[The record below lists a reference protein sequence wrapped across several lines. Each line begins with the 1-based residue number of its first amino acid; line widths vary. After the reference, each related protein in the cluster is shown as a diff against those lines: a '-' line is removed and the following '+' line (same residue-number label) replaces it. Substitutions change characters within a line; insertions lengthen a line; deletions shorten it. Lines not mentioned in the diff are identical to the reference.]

1 MPQTYSKAYLRHIH
15 AISQRSRAGLN
26 PRYHTLNWLSTLP
39 VSLSHFLLAFLDHLT
54 CKPLALKSLSRILL
68 LGKTHVKENTMQ
80 RKRKWSIGWGDILDW
95 SEKASLRQFWKDF
108 KGRRLLYFQNRVIA
122 KHTTPCYI
130 QRHHEA
136 FVQLDGFFPPLWCL
150 KIKCSSLV
158 IWWGLD
164 FHC

>member
-1 MPQTYSKAYLRHIH
+1 MPS
-15 AISQRSRAGLN
+15 
-26 PRYHTLNWLSTLP
+26 PRGPKQDWVPDATHFTGFLP
-39 VSLSHFLLAFLDHLT
+39 FPISLSHFLLAFLDHLT

-68 LGKTHVKENTMQ
+68 LGKTRVKENTMQ

-95 SEKASLRQFWKDF
+95 IIRKGFTEAILKKDL